1 VKIKSVE
8 AFAIPDLIGGASD
21 HASAQGRLARRL
33 PWTKSS
39 DVATP
44 MSRYPKYKKSR
55 SSWRGAFSSVG
66 VVATAEDGT
75 WGFGAT
81 EYGAPTIS
89 LINDHIG
96 PLLDGENALATETLY
111 DMMMRITSAYSPA
124 GLASYAIGGIDLA
137 LWDLKGRLLKLPVY
151 ELSGGPARERQLCYA
166 TGNDTDWHME
176 LGFKATKL
184 ACPYGA
190 VDGLEAVEKNEFL
203 VAKAREMVG
212 PHVELMLDCWMS
224 FDVEFAVR
232 LAQRLQPYRLKWIE
246 DCLIPEDL
254 PSHRALRNRLP
265 WQTLAAGEHWYTP
278 YAFYAAAKDSL
289 VDVLQPD
296 IAWVGGFTAV
306 RRVAAIADAAGLEV
320 ICHAG
325 MNTPYGQH
333 AAMAS
338 PNSRWGEFYLGSAPG
353 VPLESHKQFP
363 GLAAPKNGFVTVSD
377 EPGFGHG
384 LSLSAIE
391 EMAL

>member
-1 VKIKSVE
+1 VRIKSIE
-8 AFAIPDLIGGASD
+8 AFAIPDLIAGGPHDGSGED
-21 HASAQGRLARRL
+21 SCARRP
-33 PWTKSS
+33 PWTK
-39 DVATP
+39 DAEVATP
-44 MSRYPKYKKSR
+44 MSRYPRYRMSR
-55 SSWRGAFSSVG
+55 SSWRGSFSSVG
-66 VVATAEDGT
+66 VIATSEDGS
-75 WGFGAT
+75 WGFGTT

-96 PLLDGENALATETLY
+96 PLLGGENALATDRLY
-111 DMMMRITSAYSPA
+111 DIMMRIASGYSSA
-124 GLASYAIGGIDLA
+124 GLASYAISGIDLA

-151 ELSGGPARERQLCYA
+151 ELSGGPAREGQLCYA

-190 VDGLEAVEKNEFL
+190 ADGLEALEKNEIL
-203 VAKAREMVG
+203 IARARETVG

-224 FDVEFAVR
+224 CDVEFAVR
-232 LAQRLQPYRLKWIE
+232 LAERLQPYHLRWIE

-254 PSHRALRNRLP
+254 PSHKALRNRLP
-265 WQTLAAGEHWYTP
+265 WQTLATGEHWYTP
-278 YAFYAAAKDSL
+278 YAFYAAARDRL
-289 VDVLQPD
+289 ADILQPD

-306 RRVAAIADAAGLEV
+306 KRVTAIADAAGLEV

-333 AAMAS
+333 SAVAS

-353 VPLESHKQFP
+353 APLENHRRYP
-363 GLAAPKNGFVTVSD
+363 GLAMPKNGFVTVSD

-384 LSLSAIE
+384 FSLSAIE
-391 EMAL
+391 KMAL

>member
-1 VKIKSVE
+1 
-8 AFAIPDLIGGASD
+8 
-21 HASAQGRLARRL
+21 
-33 PWTKSS
+33 
-39 DVATP
+39 VATP
-44 MSRYPKYKKSR
+44 MSRYTKYQKSR

-66 VVATAEDGT
+66 VVVTAEDGS

-96 PLLDGENALATETLY
+96 PLLGGENALATERLY
-111 DMMMRITSAYSPA
+111 DMMMRIMSAYSPI
-124 GLASYAIGGIDLA
+124 GLASYAISGIDLA

-176 LGFKATKL
+176 LGFKGTKL

-190 VDGLEAVEKNEFL
+190 ADGLEAIEKNEFF
-203 VAKAREMVG
+203 VAKARETVG

-246 DCLIPEDL
+246 DCLVPEDI
-254 PSHRALRNRLP
+254 PSHMALRNRLP

-278 YAFYAAAKDSL
+278 YTFFAAAKDRL
-289 VDVLQPD
+289 VDILQPD
-296 IAWVGGFTAV
+296 IAWVGGFTAMQ
-306 RRVAAIADAAGLEV
+306 RVTAFAHAAGLEV

-333 AAMAS
+333 FAIAS
-338 PNSRWGEFYLGSAPG
+338 PNSLWGEFYLGSAPG
-353 VPLESHKQFP
+353 VPLDSQKRYP
-363 GLAAPKNGFVTVSD
+363 GLATPKNGFVTVSD

-384 LSLSAIE
+384 LSLEAIN